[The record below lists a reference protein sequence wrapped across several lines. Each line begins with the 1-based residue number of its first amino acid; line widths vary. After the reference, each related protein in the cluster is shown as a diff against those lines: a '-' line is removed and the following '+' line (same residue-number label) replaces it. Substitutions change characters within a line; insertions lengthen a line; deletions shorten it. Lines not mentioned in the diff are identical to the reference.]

1 LFTSISRLAFRR
13 VIADLQAA
21 GCLDAAALTNWSA
34 PALSTAFK
42 SPQDPKTNSAISRC
56 GHGGM
61 RLSRPVFYRIEDPE
75 FLSDRAN

>member
-42 SPQDPKTNSAISRC
+42 SPQHPKTNSANRAAVMAVCASAAQFFIALKI
-56 GHGGM
+56 
-61 RLSRPVFYRIEDPE
+61 LSF
-75 FLSDRAN
+75 